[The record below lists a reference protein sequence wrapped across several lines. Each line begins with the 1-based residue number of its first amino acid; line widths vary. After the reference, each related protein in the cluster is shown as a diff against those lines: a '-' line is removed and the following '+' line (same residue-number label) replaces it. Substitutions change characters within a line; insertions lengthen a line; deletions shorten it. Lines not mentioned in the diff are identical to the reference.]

1 MLGVATLTLGSS
13 TTMVAQNHAQQ
24 HATTLASANGNR
36 RHSVSNRTHSLP
48 MSLVSPT
55 NQSFT
60 FLSSFKEPTHARPFT
75 TAVASV
81 DSDQLDSSDP
91 PTKNEAT
98 KYYFLVANAK
108 FMLDEEEHFQEQLFE
123 RLRLF
128 GERNQEQDFWL
139 VIEPKFLDKFSNITK
154 RLKRPAVALVST
166 NGPWITFMK
175 LRLDRVLSDCF
186 EAESLEE
193 ALAFNP
199 TDLKFEKPEKWVAP
213 YPKYESGW
221 WKPFL
226 PPVQTEK
233 EGPLS
238 FFLVHVSGTC
248 SAFLEG
254 CKIAPLIPS
263 FHESVPYINYDLPSV
278 MVYLQTLLVTFPNLR
293 LDSADGSCFF
303 LLTNIGFASY
313 DTCQHLTLCPG

>member
-226 PPVQTEK
+226 PPVQTEVK
-233 EGPLS
+233 P
-238 FFLVHVSGTC
+238 
-248 SAFLEG
+248 
-254 CKIAPLIPS
+254 
-263 FHESVPYINYDLPSV
+263 
-278 MVYLQTLLVTFPNLR
+278 
-293 LDSADGSCFF
+293 
-303 LLTNIGFASY
+303 
-313 DTCQHLTLCPG
+313 